1 MTSLDQDQSQ
11 VLKIIQFLII
21 RVSLHVL
28 QLHTHTHRQAFS
40 NMSMTSSLLKTE
52 LKHSDQLFMCYGCR
66 IKRETIVNFW
76 SKEVNH

>member
-28 QLHTHTHRQAFS
+28 QLHTHRQAFS